1 MTDTSSITHVY
12 DEPEIPMARR
22 TDLTKF
28 QPRPVRGPKI
38 REGKQW
44 EEENSDHSPNVGCYA
59 VQAAA
64 GMVDL
69 AVELTVAAGRVPKER
84 HIEWAAT
91 RLLEACDEIQA
102 GVRADGR
109 SDRMDTS
116 HARARGVLHRVL
128 TFIPFPIDGATDVG
142 IVPPGRADAV
152 HQWHADA
159 VNAGV
164 ALLRIALRT
173 SGVDWRNP

>member
-1 MTDTSSITHVY
+1 VTDTPTTTRVV
-12 DEPEIPMARR
+12 DEPEVPMARR

-44 EEENSDHSPNVGCYA
+44 DEENSDHSPNVGSYA

-69 AVELTVAAGRVPKER
+69 AVELTLAAGRVPIQR
-84 HIEWAAT
+84 HIDWAAN
-91 RLLEACDEIQA
+91 RLLEAADDIQA

-109 SDRMDTS
+109 ADRMDTS
-116 HARARGVLHRVL
+116 HARARGVLRTVL

-142 IVPPGRADAV
+142 IVPPARADRV

-159 VNAGV
+159 VNAGI
-164 ALLRIALRT
+164 ALLRIAIKR
-173 SGVDWRNP
+173 SGIDWRNA